1 MVPWLPRSMTTVL
14 EAPVPY
20 IIGLSTSVPFD
31 ASAVDGLVL
40 DVDNDRCRVTSIY
53 PLLPASV
60 QLCNNLSPIL
70 SKHFAPSAGVA
81 RAAFDPTP
89 EQSTAAIQG
98 KKRHGGAPL
107 WSLTLF
113 AVSLC
118 FKAYAGWL
126 CSKLM
131 THFEAHT
138 ECVSSKVSR
147 CLFSRLGFLF
157 ALNNV
162 QTLRESFLPTVTA
175 ANAGFVNAWLQTQ
188 HVASLMAPL
197 FQKRTDE
204 AKTGH
209 AL

>member
-31 ASAVDGLVL
+31 ATSVDGLVL

-70 SKHFAPSAGVA
+70 TKHFSTSGAVA

-98 KKRHGGAPL
+98 GVNERKRENFHH
-107 WSLTLF
+107 
-113 AVSLC
+113 
-118 FKAYAGWL
+118 
-126 CSKLM
+126 M
-131 THFEAHT
+131 
-138 ECVSSKVSR
+138 
-147 CLFSRLGFLF
+147 
-157 ALNNV
+157 
-162 QTLRESFLPTVTA
+162 
-175 ANAGFVNAWLQTQ
+175 
-188 HVASLMAPL
+188 
-197 FQKRTDE
+197 
-204 AKTGH
+204 
-209 AL
+209 